1 MHTFSTQN
9 LANVFAEEGKYDG
22 FKKLVYN
29 LTRGEDIFEYDE
41 SGVEKRVSRS
51 EANKAIRKVFMD
63 VCGLTEDD
71 LKSNK
76 TRRRAEKAHANEIFE
91 IIEEEIDF
99 RVNKGFEESEWF
111 NNFVDQRNI
120 KLGDAQ
126 EFYVDTDVLFIVG
139 DYSGDNHDIT
149 MQQLPEGKPLTI
161 KTTPKTIKI
170 GKDIDLIVLGR
181 VDFTKWIERVAE
193 SYVQYVQKMVYD
205 MVTQAAAK
213 LPSQYKGSGELSS
226 STKTDFDELI
236 EQVAVANASD
246 VVIMG
251 TKTALKKITA
261 LAQVQWASE
270 EQKKAIADTGRLGSY
285 EGTVLVEIPQRLDLT
300 DTTKT
305 VVDNDVLW
313 LMPVVDDKFVKF
325 VDEGETEIFE
335 VTEKAQLVDDFDTYE
350 MSRRMGADIVLG
362 QYFGVWTIEE

>member
-1 MHTFSTQN
+1 
-9 LANVFAEEGKYDG
+9 
-22 FKKLVYN
+22 
-29 LTRGEDIFEYDE
+29 
-41 SGVEKRVSRS
+41 
-51 EANKAIRKVFMD
+51 
-63 VCGLTEDD
+63 
-71 LKSNK
+71 
-76 TRRRAEKAHANEIFE
+76 
-91 IIEEEIDF
+91 
-99 RVNKGFEESEWF
+99 
-111 NNFVDQRNI
+111 
-120 KLGDAQ
+120 
-126 EFYVDTDVLFIVG
+126 
-139 DYSGDNHDIT
+139 
-149 MQQLPEGKPLTI
+149 
-161 KTTPKTIKI
+161 
-170 GKDIDLIVLGR
+170 
-181 VDFTKWIERVAE
+181 
-193 SYVQYVQKMVYD
+193 MVYD
-205 MVTQAAAK
+205 MVTQAATK
-213 LPSQYKGSGELSS
+213 LPSQYKGSGALSS
-226 STKTDFDELI
+226 TTKPDFDELI

-270 EQKKAIADTGRLGSY
+270 DQKKAIADTGRLGSY

-313 LMPVVDDKFVKF
+313 MMPVIDDKFVKF

>member
-1 MHTFSTQN
+1 MHTFSTAN
-9 LANVFAEEGKYDG
+9 LATVFAEEGKYEN
-22 FKKLVYN
+22 FKKLVYD
-29 LTRGEDIFEYDE
+29 LSRGNDIFEYSAD
-41 SGVEKRVSRS
+41 GVEKRVSAS

-63 VCGLTEDD
+63 VCGLTEAD

-76 TRRRAEKAHANEIFE
+76 TRRRAEKAHATEIFE

-99 RVNKGFEESEWF
+99 KVNKGFEASEWF
-111 NNFVDQRNI
+111 NQFVDQRNI
-120 KLGDAQ
+120 ALGDAQ
-126 EFYVDTDVLFIVG
+126 EFYIDSDVLFIVG

-149 MQQLPEGKPLTI
+149 MQQLPEGTTVTI

-181 VDFTKWIERVAE
+181 VDFTKWIDRVAE

-205 MVTQAAAK
+205 MMVQASDK
-213 LPSQYKGSGELSS
+213 LPSQYKGSGQLVSAN
-226 STKTDFDELI
+226 KDDFDELI
-236 EQVAVANASD
+236 ENVAIANASD

-251 TKTALKKITA
+251 TKTALKKITG
-261 LAQVQWASE
+261 LADVTWASE
-270 EQKKAIADTGRLGSY
+270 AQKQAIADTGRLGSY

-305 VVDNDVLW
+305 MIDNTKLYF
-313 LMPVVDDKFVKF
+313 MPVVDDKFIKF

-335 VTEKAQLVDDFDTYE
+335 VTEKAELVDDFDTYE